1 VKQIELS
8 AGTIEYSD
16 TGGDRPVLVLL
27 HGLMMD
33 ASLWDGPMADLSAD
47 HRCVTPTLPLGAHRH
62 AMRAGADLSLP
73 GIARLVAEFL
83 DRLDLQDVTLVG
95 NDTGGALVQLLMCHR
110 DARVGRVVLASCDA
124 FDNFPPGL
132 TGKTLVLAGKL
143 PPAMFG
149 LFMQQMRFRA
159 VRRLPIAFGW
169 LTIRGDAATARWM
182 KPVLTQPEIRRDAV
196 RVLRAVAKEP
206 KLLREAA
213 GYLPGFNRPALV
225 VWASEDRVMPP
236 EHGQRLAK
244 LLPQGQLAEI
254 EDSYTLIPLDQP
266 ARLAQVVRE
275 FTHAPGTLRRG
286 QNGRSEHVEDRDRD
300 RRESG
305 AGAGACARAVPHAGN
320 RRHRLSD
327 GA

>member
-1 VKQIELS
+1 MPTWPAQ
-8 AGTIEYSD
+8 AGTTALREEQMTVPGEGMP
-16 TGGDRPVLVLL
+16 TGHR
-27 HGLMMD
+27 M
-33 ASLWDGPMADLSAD
+33 GPCRRGSAD
-47 HRCVTPTLPLGAHRH
+47 N
-62 AMRAGADLSLP
+62 
-73 GIARLVAEFL
+73 
-83 DRLDLQDVTLVG
+83 LQDVTLVG

-149 LFMQQMRFRA
+149 LFMQQMRLRA

-196 RVLRAVAKEP
+196 RVLRAAAKEP

-213 GYLPGFNRPALV
+213 GCLPGFNRPALV

-266 ARLAQVVRE
+266 ARLAQLIRE
-275 FTHAPGTLRRG
+275 FTHGPGTLRRG

-305 AGAGACARAVPHAGN
+305 AGAGPCARAVPHAGN
-320 RRHRLSD
+320 RRHRLPD